1 MAFNLE
7 AQDPSETLPENV
19 RLGSLDGLIGHKII
33 ATIDDC
39 AGVKARGGEALIV
52 TETGCWLVLAA
63 GGDADSFYISV
74 EHGRSWCGPDA
85 ISDYA
90 SADQMLHAGL
100 ITRAQRD
107 YLRTE
112 EQRREDERN
121 AKRAAAL
128 RAELARLEGSK

>member
-1 MAFNLE
+1 
-7 AQDPSETLPENV
+7 
-19 RLGSLDGLIGHKII
+19 
-33 ATIDDC
+33 
-39 AGVKARGGEALIV
+39 VKARGGEALIV